1 MGLLMM
7 GLALLWMVGCGGS
20 TNSNAN
26 NNNAGTDSGTGGA
39 TGSSNPGN
47 NGGTGN
53 TGGSTGGTTTGTAG
67 GTSSGGTST
76 GSNSGG
82 TSGTGNSGSGASAAN
97 QFLYGG
103 SLAVGVGV
111 QGYKIDAS
119 TGALTP
125 LSGSPFTS
133 GLAPYP
139 IAVDP
144 ANKFLYA
151 AISQQPAV
159 RGANCSDAMAQLYS
173 YTIGSDG
180 SLAPLEQLTL
190 TTYCATEVVID
201 PSGKNL
207 YVMTTDLTQFGG
219 MMVVAYSIGPDGK
232 LTALP
237 DSPYHL
243 TSTPSL
249 GVFSSDGRFLYAR
262 TDGGP
267 SNGLVVLQ
275 RSSSGALT
283 EVQTVPWASNSY
295 VFNLALVAGGKYLL
309 VTSALDSTDAA
320 VHEFAVD
327 QSTGKLSPK
336 QTFTGEKFASA
347 GTLLPDRS
355 GQYVLIGLYMGGI
368 NTFKVGDDGSL
379 TFAGSGANSARTL
392 SMAIDATNHFVY
404 VQNNDNSVSALTFD
418 ATTGN
423 LTPIAGSPFTTPT
436 QLVSPVVVKK

>member
-1 MGLLMM
+1 MM

-26 NNNAGTDSGTGGA
+26 NNSTGTDSGTGGT

-47 NGGTGN
+47 SGGTGSN
-53 TGGSTGGTTTGTAG
+53 TGGTG
-67 GTSSGGTST
+67 

-82 TSGTGNSGSGASAAN
+82 GTSGSGNSGNGSSATN

-111 QGYKIDAS
+111 QGYKIDAN
-119 TGALTP
+119 TGALTT

-151 AISQQPAV
+151 AISQQPAE
-159 RGANCSDAMAQLYS
+159 RGANCNDAKAQLYS

-180 SLAPLEQLTL
+180 ALSPLEQINLP
-190 TTYCATEVVID
+190 TYCATEVVID
-201 PSGKNL
+201 PSGTNL
-207 YVMTTDLTQFGG
+207 YVMTIDPAQFGG
-219 MMVVAYSIGPDGK
+219 MVMAYSIGSDGK

-237 DSPYHL
+237 NTPYHL

-262 TDGGP
+262 NDGAT
-267 SNGLVVLQ
+267 NGLVVLQ
-275 RSSSGALT
+275 RSSSGALS
-283 EVQTVPWASNSY
+283 EIQTVPWASNSY
-295 VFNLALVAGGKYLL
+295 VFNVALVAGGKDLL
-309 VTSALDSTDAA
+309 VTSALNSADAA

-327 QSTGKLSPK
+327 QGSGKLSPK
-336 QTFTGEKFASA
+336 QTFTGDKFASA
-347 GTLLPDRS
+347 GTLAVDRS
-355 GQYVLIGLYMGGI
+355 GQFVLIGLYSGGI
-368 NTFKVGDDGSL
+368 NTFKVGADGSL

-392 SMAIDATNHFVY
+392 SMAIDTTNHFVY
-404 VQNNDNSVSALTFD
+404 AQNNNNSVSAFTFD

-423 LTPIAGSPFTTPT
+423 LTAIAGSPFAT
-436 QLVSPVVVKK
+436 QAQFVSPVVVKK

>member
-1 MGLLMM
+1 MRHVQLRTWIGLLVM

-26 NNNAGTDSGTGGA
+26 NNNPGAGSGSGGG
-39 TGSSNPGN
+39 TQGSSNPGN
-47 NGGTGN
+47 NGGTGSN
-53 TGGSTGGTTTGTAG
+53 NGGTTGGT
-67 GTSSGGTST
+67 SG

-82 TSGTGNSGSGASAAN
+82 GTSTAN

-111 QGYKIDAS
+111 QGYKIDAN
-119 TGALTP
+119 TGALTS

-144 ANKFLYA
+144 ANKYLYA

-159 RGANCSDAMAQLYS
+159 RGANCNDTKAQVYS
-173 YTIGSDG
+173 YTIDSDG
-180 SLAPLEQLTL
+180 ALAPLEQINLP
-190 TTYCATEVVID
+190 TYCATEVVID
-201 PSGKNL
+201 PSGTNL
-207 YVMTTDLTQFGG
+207 YVMTTDPSQFGG
-219 MMVVAYSIGPDGK
+219 MVMAYSIGGDGK

-237 DSPYHL
+237 NTPYHL

-262 TDGGP
+262 NDGGP

-283 EVQTVPWASNSY
+283 EVQTVPWTSNSY
-295 VFNLALVAGGKYLL
+295 VADVALVAGGKYLL
-309 VTSALDSTDAA
+309 VTSALDSTDAS
-320 VHEFAVD
+320 VHEFTVD
-327 QSTGKLSPK
+327 QGSGKLSPK
-336 QTFTGEKFASA
+336 QTFAGGKFAGA
-347 GTLLPDRS
+347 GTLLLDRS
-355 GQYVLIGLYMGGI
+355 GEYVLIGLYSGGI
-368 NTFKVGDDGSL
+368 NTFKVADDGSL

-392 SMAIDATNHFVY
+392 SMAIDATNRFVY
-404 VQNNDNSVSALTFD
+404 AQNNNNTVSAFTFD
-418 ATTGN
+418 AAAGS
-423 LTPIAGSPFTTPT
+423 LTPVAGSPFATPT